1 MITAR
6 IKFNMKNEPRNMR
19 KMQYI
24 AAKVGLEAFINY
36 IDSQKAYIVHYCGPA
51 VLCDDL
57 ENSDH

>member
-1 MITAR
+1 
-6 IKFNMKNEPRNMR
+6 MKNEPRKMR
-19 KMQYI
+19 KTQYI

-51 VLCDDL
+51 VLCDYL